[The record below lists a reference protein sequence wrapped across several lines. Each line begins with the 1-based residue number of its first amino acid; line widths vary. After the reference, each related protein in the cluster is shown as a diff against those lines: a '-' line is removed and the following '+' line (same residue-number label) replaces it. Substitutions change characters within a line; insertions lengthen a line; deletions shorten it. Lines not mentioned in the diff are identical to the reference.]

1 MLSESHDSTPTSCQS
16 MLSCLRQRALVQ
28 AEAHLGTMLYPENCM
43 PIVFVIAADWKL
55 RTAVRAE
62 LRELGIDALGMD
74 SLDDAGRAL
83 AGNQMPAA
91 IVLDATAELA
101 GNPAIQNLIERVPTI
116 LIASRTETV
125 PLPPVAAVLYRPVR
139 IGDIV
144 AKVRE
149 LLARGHAA

>member
-1 MLSESHDSTPTSCQS
+1 MS
-16 MLSCLRQRALVQ
+16 V
-28 AEAHLGTMLYPENCM
+28 
-43 PIVFVIAADWKL
+43 VFVIATDWTL
-55 RTAVRAE
+55 RAAVRAE

-74 SLDDAGRAL
+74 SVDDAGRAL
-83 AGNQMPAA
+83 ANNQMPAA
-91 IVLDATAELA
+91 IVLEVTSELA
-101 GNPAIQNLIERVPTI
+101 GKPAIDHLVKRVPTV

-125 PLPPVAAVLYRPVR
+125 ALPPVAAVLYRPVS